1 VAEERALPPVV
12 ARMWGREPVSRHGPR
27 PSLDLARITGAAIQ
41 IADTQGL
48 AAVRMSS
55 VASHLGVATMSL
67 YRYVGSKDELL
78 TAMVDAATP
87 EPPELGGQSWRDYL
101 ATWTR
106 AIRDFLLDRPWM
118 LLVSPRTPPTGPR
131 SLRWLD
137 RALAALADTG
147 LDAGERINIATT
159 LTGYAVSQAALAHGM
174 SSDPETPGDAAIAGL
189 AEYGEVLA
197 EVLDTESYPALSAVV
212 HADGFGDAEDWVEDA
227 DFAFGL
233 DLLLDGIEALITR
246 RNANLTAPYPTQ
258 PSTNV
263 T

>member
-1 VAEERALPPVV
+1 VVLAEQRALPPVV
-12 ARMWGREPVSRHGPR
+12 ARMWGREPASRHGPR
-27 PSLDLARITGAAIQ
+27 PSLDLAKITAAAIE

-48 AAVRMSS
+48 AGVRMSS

-106 AIRDFLLDRPWM
+106 AIRDFRLDRPW
-118 LLVSPRTPPTGPR
+118 LLLIAPRTPPTGPR

-137 RALAALADTG
+137 RALAALAHTG

-159 LTGYAVSQAALAHGM
+159 LTGYAVSQAELAHGM
-174 SSDPETPGDAAIAGL
+174 SSQHETTGEAEIAGL
-189 AEYGEVLA
+189 TEYGEILA

-212 HADGFGDAEDWVEDA
+212 HADGFGDAEEWIDDA
-227 DFAFGL
+227 DFTFGL
-233 DLLLDGIEALITR
+233 DLLLDGIEALIAR
-246 RNANLTAPYPTQ
+246 RTPASPT
-258 PSTNV
+258 P
-263 T
+263 